1 MVSAIAH
8 NLKSLNKHI
17 KDYKKLNSKIVF
29 VPTMGALHK
38 GHIELAKK
46 ATKISP
52 FTIVSIFIN
61 PLQFSKKEDL
71 SSYTRDQEKDINLLQ
86 DLGVKIIYLPSAED
100 FYGKNFSTTVSIGEM
115 GSILCGKSR
124 PNHFNGVTTVI
135 TKLFFQIQPDIAIF
149 GEKDFQQLQIIR
161 KMISDLSIKCKL
173 EAVPT
178 VREKNGLAYSSRNIN
193 LTKKQRHIAPNLYK
207 ILKITSNKIS
217 AGNNIYKTCQN
228 AIKSLLKAGFD
239 EVDYFQA
246 VDEST
251 LYSIDT
257 LKSQSRLLVAARLGN
272 TRLIDNIKIQE

>member
-71 SSYTRDQEKDINLLQ
+71 SSYPRDQEKDINLLQ

-100 FYGKNFSTTVSIGEM
+100 FYGKNLKLQRVYNLISKSINTQIFLQLEPIIY
-115 GSILCGKSR
+115 IL
-124 PNHFNGVTTVI
+124 NHFYHRDT
-135 TKLFFQIQPDIAIF
+135 FHD
-149 GEKDFQQLQIIR
+149 
-161 KMISDLSIKCKL
+161 
-173 EAVPT
+173 
-178 VREKNGLAYSSRNIN
+178 
-193 LTKKQRHIAPNLYK
+193 
-207 ILKITSNKIS
+207 
-217 AGNNIYKTCQN
+217 
-228 AIKSLLKAGFD
+228 
-239 EVDYFQA
+239 
-246 VDEST
+246 
-251 LYSIDT
+251 LYSF
-257 LKSQSRLLVAARLGN
+257 L
-272 TRLIDNIKIQE
+272 